1 MAGGGGEEGEF
12 GLQIAPMLDILFVL
26 LLFFMVSAGS
36 QKKERDLSTPLPGNG
51 APDATATVPMNIKI
65 DANNEVTMN
74 GSGALDPIQKD
85 IKKPSELE
93 KKLASIMAD
102 NPEQPIVI
110 MPSPKSTHQTIM
122 DVLNA
127 CTGAKVKNIAFS
139 GGGSGADSQ

>member
-36 QKKERDLSTPLPGNG
+36 QKKERDLVAPLPGPP
-51 APDATATVPMNIKI
+51 APQDSTTNVPININI

-74 GSGALDPIQKD
+74 GSGSLNAIAPD
-85 IKKPSELE
+85 IKTPSELE
-93 KKLASIMAD
+93 LKLASIITD
-102 NPEQPIVI
+102 TPDQPIVI
-110 MPSPKSTHQTIM
+110 SPSPLAQHQTVM

-127 CTGAKVKNIAFS
+127 CTGAKVKNVAFTSLQS
-139 GGGSGADSQ
+139 GQ

>member
-1 MAGGGGEEGEF
+1 MAGGTEDGEF

-36 QKKERDLSTPLPGNG
+36 QKKERDLISPLPGPSG
-51 APDATATVPMNIKI
+51 PDNQIALNIRI
-65 DANNEVTMN
+65 DANNKVTLN

-93 KKLASIMAD
+93 RKLAAIVAD
-102 NPEQPIVI
+102 NPDQPILV

-139 GGGSGADSQ
+139 GG